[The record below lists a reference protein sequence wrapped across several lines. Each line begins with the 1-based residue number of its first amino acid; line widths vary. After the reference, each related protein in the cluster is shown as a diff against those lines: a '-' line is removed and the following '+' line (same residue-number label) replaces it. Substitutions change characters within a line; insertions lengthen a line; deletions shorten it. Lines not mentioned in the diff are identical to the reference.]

1 MPGQSHEQELN
12 IAEELNRLSLSREQL
27 IDRRNVVAL
36 LIDFKRSNGQNEQ
49 QYCRETAELQEI
61 DKELKALSQRKI
73 QLQMGQDR
81 IEGTHNILIDT
92 SVSSAVLVGDPPS
105 FSAPQIILDV
115 QELPRHA
122 SQTQCPFCHEYI
134 TTDVTKT
141 TSSTSYL
148 MCFVFIMF
156 CCVAGC
162 CLFPFCLDTC
172 KDVVHK
178 CPRCRSHI
186 HTCKKL

>member
-1 MPGQSHEQELN
+1 M
-12 IAEELNRLSLSREQL
+12 R
-27 IDRRNVVAL
+27 
-36 LIDFKRSNGQNEQ
+36 
-49 QYCRETAELQEI
+49 
-61 DKELKALSQRKI
+61 
-73 QLQMGQDR
+73 QDR

-92 SVSSAVLVGDPPS
+92 SVSSAVLVENPPS

-141 TSSTSYL
+141 VSSTSYL
-148 MCFVFIMF
+148 MSFIFIMF

-162 CLFPFCLDTC
+162 CLLPFCLDTC
-172 KDVVHK
+172 KDVVHSVRDVGVTYTHAK
-178 CPRCRSHI
+178 ALRGGTCRVNLTERSKEISQYLYLCYGNFENNHSI
-186 HTCKKL
+186 Y